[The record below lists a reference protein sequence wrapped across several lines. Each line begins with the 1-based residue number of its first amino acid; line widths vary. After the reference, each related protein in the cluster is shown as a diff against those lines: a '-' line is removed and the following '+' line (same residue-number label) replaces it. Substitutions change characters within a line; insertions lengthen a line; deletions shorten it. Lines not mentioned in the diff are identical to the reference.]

1 MAPCPG
7 FPLRPHG
14 FASVVIM
21 LLVMLSS
28 VPAVSSQTSSED
40 YTALRNR
47 AFELWERQNPVGAL
61 PYLEKLAA
69 MRPDDTLVLIRLAYS
84 LVSSTSAMSN
94 TEARKQTVLRAR
106 SLFLRAKE
114 LGAQSNLME
123 VMLEKIPESGELSE
137 FSTRQEVD
145 EAVREGEA
153 AFATSNFAKAI
164 ACYQRALEL
173 DPKNYSATLFTGD
186 VYFSMNQ
193 MDEAGKWFE
202 RAIQID
208 PDRETAYRYW
218 GDALLKE
225 GKLKQA
231 KERFIQAI
239 IAEPYT
245 KTAWIGFK
253 QWAENAKATL
263 SHPRIESP
271 NSITTG
277 DKENAINITIDPD
290 SLKKKDGTQHWMFY
304 ELSRAAWQGER
315 FKKEFPNE
323 ASYRHSLREEVE
335 ALNLVAD
342 TVATDVKKRKIKKL
356 NPSLA
361 TLLKLKEEGLLEAFV
376 LISRADEGI
385 AKDYAD
391 YRAAN
396 REKLWRYI
404 AGYIIS
410 EDKSEK

>member
-1 MAPCPG
+1 MAPRLGSPG
-7 FPLRPHG
+7 RPFWFP
-14 FASVVIM
+14 SVVIM

-28 VPAVSSQTSSED
+28 VPAASFQTPSED

-84 LVSSTSAMSN
+84 LVSSTAAIQD
-94 TEARKQTVLRAR
+94 TKARKQAVLRAR
-106 SLFLRAKE
+106 SLLLRAKE

-123 VMLEKIPESGELSE
+123 ILLEKIPESGELSE

-153 AFATSNFAKAI
+153 AYATSDFAKAI

-173 DPKNYSATLFTGD
+173 DPRNYSATLFTGD

-193 MDEAGKWFE
+193 MDQAGKWFE

-208 PDRETAYRYW
+208 PNRETAYRYW

-225 GKLKQA
+225 GKLEEA

-239 IAEPYT
+239 VAEPYT
-245 KTAWIGFK
+245 KTAWIGLQ
-253 QWAENAKATL
+253 QWAGKAKAKL

-271 NSITTG
+271 SVMKPGHKGNVT
-277 DKENAINITIDPD
+277 ITIDFK
-290 SLKKKDGTQHWMFY
+290 SLKKEDGTEYWMWY
-304 ELSRAAWQGER
+304 QLSRAAWQGER

-335 ALNLVAD
+335 ALDVVAEM
-342 TVATDVKKRKIKKL
+342 VAEDVKKHEIKRL
-356 NPSLA
+356 DPSLA
-361 TLLKLKEEGLLEAFV
+361 TLLELREQGLLEAYA

-396 REKLWRYI
+396 REKLHRYI
-404 AGYIIS
+404 VEYVIS
-410 EDKSEK
+410 EDKSDK